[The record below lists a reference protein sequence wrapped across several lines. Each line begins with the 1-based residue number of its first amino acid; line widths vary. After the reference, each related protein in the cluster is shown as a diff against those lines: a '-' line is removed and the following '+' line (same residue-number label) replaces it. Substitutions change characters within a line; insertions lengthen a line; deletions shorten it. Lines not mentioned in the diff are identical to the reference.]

1 MRLQTDFGFIVDAT
15 TMQCIWHIIQFD
27 SFYKQ
32 KQLYFHQSKINS
44 NQSLYSNKWIRNL
57 KFRVLQNITNFD

>member
-1 MRLQTDFGFIVDAT
+1 MRLQIDSGFIVDAT

-32 KQLYFHQSKINS
+32 KQLYFHKSKINS

-57 KFRVLQNITNFD
+57 KFRMLQNITNFD